1 MKKYLKWI
9 VSIIIILSFST
20 TEAQIFSSKE
30 SVLKQMELAND
41 YFMDKWPDP
50 GEDIVTDKTR
60 PSNLW
65 TRAAYYEGLMALY
78 FLNEDIALYNYAV
91 DWGESHQWNPT
102 YGNLYTRDGDHQCC
116 GQTYIELYQISGN
129 ADWIGPITE
138 NINHM
143 VEDDKNDDWSW
154 VDAIQMS
161 MPVFAKLGVVH
172 EDTSYFDK
180 MYKLYSYSKYQHGEN
195 GLYNPE
201 DHLWWR
207 DGNFD
212 PPETTPSGKDI
223 YWSRGNGWVYTALA
237 RVLSVIPENETHREE
252 YLSDFLEMSEAL
264 LDIQRTDGFWNS
276 SLVDPEHYGG
286 KETSG
291 TAFFVYGLAWGINNG
306 YLDSATYLPYVI
318 AGWEGMV
325 NEALHNDGFLGWVQ
339 GTGKEPKDGQP
350 LSYTKPA
357 NFEDYGLGAF
367 LLAGSEVYHLAP
379 DSSDIPGFVPDG
391 QQIGN
396 GVLNIY
402 PNPVMD
408 YMIIDYHITEQSKI
422 SLNVFDSSGRLVNS
436 FENQTLR
443 TYGDYQVIWK
453 PVSGNVSTLPKG
465 VFFIHFNSENHNSVH
480 KVLII

>member
-1 MKKYLKWI
+1 MGF
-9 VSIIIILSFST
+9 ILLQFL
-20 TEAQIFSSKE
+20 EIDGQVLSSKG
-30 SVLKQMELAND
+30 SVLKQMELANK
-41 YFMDKWPDP
+41 YFMAKWPNP
-50 GEDIVTDKTR
+50 GIDIVTDKTR

-78 FLNEDIALYNYAV
+78 SINEDTTLYNYAV
-91 DWGESHQWNPT
+91 EWGESHQWNPT
-102 YGNLYTRDGDHQCC
+102 YGNLDTRDGDHQCC

-138 NINHM
+138 NINRM
-143 VEDDKNDDWSW
+143 VDDDKNDDWSW

-180 MYKLYSYSKYQHGEN
+180 MYKLYSFSKYQHGEN

-212 PPETTPSGKDI
+212 PPAFTPDGKNI

-252 YLSDFLEMSEAL
+252 YISDFLEMSDAL
-264 LDIQRTDGFWNS
+264 TAIQRTDGFWNS

-291 TAFFVYGLAWGINNG
+291 TGFFVYGMAWGINQG
-306 YLDSATYLPYVI
+306 YLDSATYMPYVI

-325 NEALHNDGFLGWVQ
+325 KDALHDNGFLGWVQ
-339 GTGKEPKDGQP
+339 STGKEPKDGQP
-350 LSYTKPA
+350 LSYDKPA

-367 LLAGSEVYHLAP
+367 LLAGSEVYQLAP
-379 DSSDIPGFVPDG
+379 ESGDITSTPDEL
-391 QQIGN
+391 QQAGN
-396 GVLNIY
+396 RLFNIY
-402 PNPVMD
+402 PNPATDMLV
-408 YMIIDYHITEQSKI
+408 INYHIEARSRISVNLLDSKGRI
-422 SLNVFDSSGRLVNS
+422 VSSL
-436 FENQTLR
+436 ENQILR
-443 TYGDYQVIWK
+443 NSGDYQISWK
-453 PVSGNVSTLPKG
+453 AVAENGSKLPKG
-465 VFFIHFNSENHNSVH
+465 VFFIHFNSEDSRSVH